1 MDNTLE
7 CYAIKILK
15 IHLKIILIVNLN
27 KNKVHKKANIH
38 AINVMLGISIST
50 EAMIFRCGF

>member
-1 MDNTLE
+1 MD

-27 KNKVHKKANIH
+27 KNKVHKKANIQ